1 MVFGSLIS
9 KNCKLKQLKKNKK
22 NIFTVFS
29 LKKET
34 IEEGD
39 TVIFDIEILIK
50 LPENTNAFLAT
61 KFEGQEIQKII
72 GPTNGKKR
80 LWITLLNESYFKKY
94 QINKEDVIGYFIIKP
109 ENIKV
114 HYATKDKT
122 SSKKTK
128 PPNNYLPKDWSKQW
142 KSYFEKKKSL
152 VFKQEVFSTVMTSPM
167 LVEM

>member
-22 NIFTVFS
+22 NIFTIFS

-39 TVIFDIEILIK
+39 TAIFDTEILIK

-72 GPTNGKKR
+72 GPTNGKNTIINTLDNTIKR
-80 LWITLLNESYFKKY
+80 ILF
-94 QINKEDVIGYFIIKP
+94 
-109 ENIKV
+109 
-114 HYATKDKT
+114 
-122 SSKKTK
+122 
-128 PPNNYLPKDWSKQW
+128 
-142 KSYFEKKKSL
+142 
-152 VFKQEVFSTVMTSPM
+152 
-167 LVEM
+167 